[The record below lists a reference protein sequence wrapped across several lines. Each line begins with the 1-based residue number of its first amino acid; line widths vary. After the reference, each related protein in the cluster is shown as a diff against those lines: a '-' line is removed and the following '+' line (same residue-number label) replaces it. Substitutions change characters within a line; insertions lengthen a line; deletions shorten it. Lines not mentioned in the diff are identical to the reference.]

1 MKLFRHFTFD
11 RAQLNS
17 EERTVPVCFS
27 SESAVDRGEFDEVL
41 DHSTEGLDLTR
52 LNDAHPLLLNHNPDD
67 QIGVV
72 ERAELSP
79 DKKGRALIRFGNSAK
94 ASEIFQDV
102 KDGIRKH
109 MSVGYERLRAMATET
124 NQSGRKAIRF
134 AWKPF
139 ELSIVPVPADPT
151 VGVGRGKE
159 STRTMANEEC
169 GAKCRTAWGCCNDLV
184 GEIEDHGIGDESHN
198 AAAMACRSA
207 IAILVM
213 TWEDTCYWSEATAAA
228 CVAVCQE
235 CAEVCT
241 SAVASIRAIAA
252 CPECGAEA
260 TEAITELEEAIA
272 CCKQN
277 AGIDGEPAATGQN
290 SDQAAVVAEGQ
301 SGGTVVDADTRCR
314 PETPATANRNW
325 NLAPETRCRVDA

>member
-1 MKLFRHFTFD
+1 MSRLRNG
-11 RAQLNS
+11 A
-17 EERTVPVCFS
+17 
-27 SESAVDRGEFDEVL
+27 AV
-41 DHSTEGLDLTR
+41 
-52 LNDAHPLLLNHNPDD
+52 LLNHDSD
-67 QIGVV
+67 RQIGVV
-72 ERAELSP
+72 EQVERSDG
-79 DKKGRALIRFGNSAK
+79 DKKGRALIRFSRGALGE
-94 ASEIFQDV
+94 EILQDV
-102 KDGIRKH
+102 KDKIRQK
-109 MSVGYERLRAMATET
+109 MSVGYERLKALSTTTDAT
-124 NQSGRKAIRF
+124 GRRCIRF
-134 AWKPF
+134 AWRAF
-139 ELSIVPVPADPT
+139 EVSVVPVEADVNT
-151 VGVGRGKE
+151 GVAR
-159 STRTMANEEC
+159 SAVATRTMANEEC

-184 GEIEDHGIGDESHN
+184 GAIEDHGIGDESHN

-235 CAEVCT
+235 CVEVCT

-290 SDQAAVVAEGQ
+290 SDQAAVAAEGQ

-314 PETPATANRNW
+314 PETAATANRNW